1 MKKKQIGAIAF
12 AASATLFI
20 AGCSTSSTAPAESPA
35 ETAVS
40 SPAASAMAD
49 GTVVEVAAGNPDF
62 STLVAAVQAAD
73 LTETL
78 NAEGPYTVF
87 APTNEA
93 FEALPAGT
101 VEKLLKPA
109 NKDALTKILTYHVVA
124 GEEIMAADIT
134 AGKVATVEGQKLDI
148 TTDDGVQVN
157 GVTVVTAD
165 VDASNDVIHAID
177 GVLIPR
183 APKVP
188 GKTVQAFNK

>member
-1 MKKKQIGAIAF
+1 M
-12 AASATLFI
+12 
-20 AGCSTSSTAPAESPA
+20 
-35 ETAVS
+35 S
-40 SPAASAMAD
+40 SPMASASAMAD

-109 NKDALTKILTYHVVA
+109 NKEALTKILTYHVVA

-165 VDASNDVIHAID
+165 VDASNGVIHAID
-177 GVLIPR
+177 GVLIPPDVDP
-183 APKVP
+183 AALK
-188 GKTVQAFNK
+188 

>member
-20 AGCSTSSTAPAESPA
+20 AGCSTSSTAPAETAA
-35 ETAVS
+35 ETAMS
-40 SPAASAMAD
+40 SPMASASAMAD

-109 NKDALTKILTYHVVA
+109 NKDELTKILTYHVIA

-165 VDASNDVIHAID
+165 VDASNGVIHAID
-177 GVLIPR
+177 GVLIPPDVDP
-183 APKVP
+183 AALK
-188 GKTVQAFNK
+188 

>member
-20 AGCSTSSTAPAESPA
+20 AGCSTSSTPAESPA

-165 VDASNDVIHAID
+165 VDASNGVIHAID
-177 GVLIPR
+177 GVLIPPDVDP
-183 APKVP
+183 A
-188 GKTVQAFNK
+188 AFKGAGQ